1 MTTTTTSKIRYGYAA
16 GPAQV
21 AALGVAILFI
31 LLGIAGFI
39 PGITTNLGSIRFA
52 GPDSDAMI
60 FGLFQTAVLRNALY
74 LLIGLA
80 GLGAAGKRLNSTLY
94 IAGAGMLMLTLW
106 LYGILFGNSDF
117 GGNIFPSN
125 LNDYAL
131 DFCVGLGLLILAL
144 STSQLALFGSDYEE

>member
-1 MTTTTTSKIRYGYAA
+1 
-16 GPAQV
+16 
-21 AALGVAILFI
+21 
-31 LLGIAGFI
+31 
-39 PGITTNLGSIRFA
+39 
-52 GPDSDAMI
+52 MI

-125 LNDYAL
+125 LNDFAL
-131 DFCVGLGLLILAL
+131 DFCVGLALLILAL